1 MNIQTR
7 KPAKTAWLLALLL
20 AGAAPLRAQPY
31 YLNNLWANPGSGK
44 WEVASNWSA
53 GTPPGTND
61 DDQIYIGTTV
71 TIDATTSGSFP
82 NTMTVS
88 YVAVAAPSVTL
99 DLNDAGTNVPLHILL
114 DLDVTN
120 DARLVIT
127 NSALQV
133 DGAMTAGNSPGVGG
147 SFELDSGW
155 AKIGSIIL
163 GNSGFGD
170 AYLTG
175 GMMTVLGNMTM
186 GASPGS
192 SGSLQMNGGTLKLL
206 GNMTVGASP

>member
-99 DLNDAGTNVPLHILL
+99 ELNDAGTNVPLHILQNL
-114 DLDVTN
+114 DITDSARVT
-120 DARLVIT
+120 IT
-127 NSALQV
+127 NSALLV
-133 DGAMTAGNSPGVGG
+133 DGVMTAGIVSGNTGG
-147 SFELDSGW
+147 FELDSGW
-155 AKIGSIIL
+155 AQFGSITL
-163 GNSGFGD
+163 GD
-170 AYLTG
+170 Y
-175 GMMTVLGNMTM
+175 
-186 GASPGS
+186 
-192 SGSLQMNGGTLKLL
+192 
-206 GNMTVGASP
+206 